1 MRRRR
6 FIVPILASAVLVL
19 SAPFIG
25 QLRAALQDAFP
36 GQYRAIIATAVF
48 GSIAAAMAF
57 ALFRIHLRSPDD
69 SRASVGQVRNRRV
82 FPPSRKASADR
93 HSLGDGGRYGCILAA
108 LTIGTIYARL
118 SRTGDPAV
126 DAVERFHFVE
136 YGLIAFLFYRAWRH
150 TNDGSLLILPVF
162 AGVLVGTGEE
172 WLQWFVP
179 ARVGEMHDVLLN
191 LWALVCGLLFSLAV
205 DPPDRLTLSLGRE
218 SWRRVRRFGAAVLIV
233 FALFFHAVHLG
244 YEVQD
249 SEIGVFRSGYD
260 AETLLALSRER
271 AARWRDRPP
280 LTWSRL
286 SREDQY
292 FSEGLVHVQ
301 ARNRCWD
308 EGKMG
313 CAWRENLILERYF
326 APVIDTPSYVSATG
340 LRWHPDQ
347 RADAEARGKADST
360 AVEDGDSIIYA
371 WPKAAFWLVVLAV
384 SGGLVLL

>member
-1 MRRRR
+1 MPPSPPSLAATFGGHAMRRRR
-6 FIVPILASAVLVL
+6 FIVPIAAAATLVL

-25 QLRAALQDAFP
+25 HLRAALQDNFP

-48 GSIAAAMAF
+48 GSIAAAMAV
-57 ALFRIHLRSPDD
+57 ALFRI
-69 SRASVGQVRNRRV
+69 RNRRV
-82 FPPSRKASADR
+82 F
-93 HSLGDGGRYGCILAA
+93 RYGCMLAA
-108 LTIGTIYARL
+108 LTIGTTYARL

-191 LWALVCGLLFSLAV
+191 LWALVCGLLFSLAL

-244 YEVQD
+244 YEVHD
-249 SEIGVFRSGYD
+249 NEIGVFRSGYD
-260 AETLLALSRER
+260 AETLLALSKER

-301 ARNRCWD
+301 RRNRCWD
-308 EGKMG
+308 EGRTG
-313 CAWRENLILERYF
+313 CAWRENRILERYF

-340 LRWHPDQ
+340 LRWPPDQ

-371 WPKAAFWLVVLAV
+371 WPKAAFWLAVLAV
-384 SGGLVLL
+384 TGGLVLL